1 MITRIGLEQLLRIFD
16 YLAFESDAEMPAVR
30 LVADL
35 IWKYLPIKPLPQ
47 HPGIELVD
55 RLRRGITPV
64 DRSRGYAQFKGV
76 E

>member
-1 MITRIGLEQLLRIFD
+1 MGRAGIEQLLRIFD

-35 IWKYLPIKPLPQ
+35 IFDLLTGLKDGKAFDQ
-47 HPGIELVD
+47 
-55 RLRRGITPV
+55 LRRGIQITPV
-64 DRSRGYAQFKGV
+64 DRSRGYEQFKERKG